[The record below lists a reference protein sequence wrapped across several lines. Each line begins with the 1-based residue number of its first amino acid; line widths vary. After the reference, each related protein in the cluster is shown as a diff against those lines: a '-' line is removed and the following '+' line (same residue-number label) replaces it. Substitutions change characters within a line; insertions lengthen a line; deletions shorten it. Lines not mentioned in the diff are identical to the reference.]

1 MGNWSVVARTERR
14 LLILGGTGEALA
26 LAEQASWLPNLR
38 VTTSLAGRTRKP
50 VMPAGEARVGG
61 FGGADGLAEYLRD
74 AAIDLVVDATH
85 PFAAKISRNAVAA
98 RAATGVP
105 LLTLTRP
112 AWIPRDGDRWTVVA
126 DADAAASVLAPASR
140 VFLAVGRGSVSS
152 FAQADAWFLVRVIDP
167 PDAAPPLSDY
177 TLIEGRGPFRLDN
190 ERALLAKHRI
200 DIVVAKNSGGEGT
213 YAKIAAARAL
223 GLPVVMIRRPPP
235 PPGESVETVDE
246 VINWIG
252 ERLCEV

>member
-1 MGNWSVVARTERR
+1 MAERR

-26 LAEQASWLPNLR
+26 LAEQASRLPGLR
-38 VTTSLAGRTRKP
+38 VITSLAGRTRKP

-74 AAIDLVVDATH
+74 TSIDLVVDATH
-85 PFAAKISRNAVAA
+85 PFAAEISRNAVAA
-98 RAATGVP
+98 RAVTGVP

-112 AWIPRDGDRWTVVA
+112 AWKPRDGDRWNVVA
-126 DADAAASVLAPASR
+126 DADAAAAALTPASH
-140 VFLAVGRGSVSS
+140 VFLAVGRGALVP
-152 FAQADAWFLVRVIDP
+152 FARADAWFLVRVIDP
-167 PDAAPPLSDY
+167 PDTEPPLKDY
-177 TLIEGRGPFRLDN
+177 TLIQGRGPFRFND
-190 ERALLAKHRI
+190 EKALLAKHRI
-200 DIVVAKNSGGEGT
+200 DVVVAKNSGGEAT

-223 GLPVVMIRRPPP
+223 NLPVVMIRRPPP